1 MNHYRVSVTTRNGDG
16 LYRSAATRHYNVI
29 AKNTLAAM
37 DIGLGIHLGLTP
49 EADAEPCVV
58 VGKIVS
64 KCSQQQQNP
73 AQPEVA
79 GAAKITSVS
88 GVALLHVKPPVP
100 GRMPGNPI

>member
-1 MNHYRVSVTTRNGDG
+1 MNHYRVSVTTRHGTG
-16 LYRSAATRHYNVI
+16 IFRGVATRHYNVI
-29 AKNTLAAM
+29 ARNTLAAM

-49 EADAEPCVV
+49 DADAAPCIV

-64 KCSQQQQNP
+64 GNQQQQNP

>member
-1 MNHYRVSVTTRNGDG
+1 MNHYRVSVTTRNGEG
-16 LYRSAATRHYNVI
+16 IFRSAATRHYNVI

-49 EADAEPCVV
+49 DADAEPCVV

-64 KCSQQQQNP
+64 KCSQQQNP

-79 GAAKITSVS
+79 GAAKITSAS